1 MSLLNLELTIFFY
14 SSCRFSS
21 GVWNFELVLLKAD
34 MSMFLVCLQT
44 KSPSDPPYSK
54 IELPPVLLMEVIA
67 GDNISPDVE
76 AIIFSVWTSHMPDIN
91 FY

>member
-1 MSLLNLELTIFFY
+1 
-14 SSCRFSS
+14 
-21 GVWNFELVLLKAD
+21 

-44 KSPSDPPYSK
+44 KSPSEPPYSK

-76 AIIFSVWTSHMPDIN
+76 AIIFSVGTSHMPDIH
-91 FY
+91 F